1 MQAGYARVELPHYL
15 LYLQANLA
23 AFLVVPSEPSL
34 IITSMNA
41 AVEMKVISR

>member
-1 MQAGYARVELPHYL
+1 MQTEYTRVQLPHHL
-15 LYLQANLA
+15 LCLQANLA